1 VGNIKGRY
9 GVSQY
14 QSRYYAEPHVNERF
28 GFELTT
34 LNSLY
39 DRLTEQSFEPSL
51 WVSDFSMTRRFK
63 MKHGI
68 DRRVFLKGASS
79 CTAGL
84 YALRSFPALANAATP
99 LIAVSTPL
107 TLFAYEDVQLHEGP
121 MKRQFDENHARFLNL
136 DEDRLLKVFRQVA
149 GLPAPGEDMGGW
161 YDLTG
166 FTLEGN
172 DFHGF
177 IAGHSFGQYV
187 SGLARAY
194 AVTGSEP
201 TRLKIN
207 RLVKGYAETLDPK
220 AKFFVNYRLPAY
232 TYDKLSCGLIDAKE
246 FAHDPMAMEI
256 HEKLTRAIVAYLPE
270 KALSRAEQRSRPHQD
285 TPHTW
290 DETYTLPE
298 NLFLA
303 YQRSGKTIYRDMAK
317 QFLEDDTYFNP
328 LAEGNNVL
336 PFEHAYSHVNAFS
349 SAMQAYITL
358 GSEKH
363 LRAARNGFEMLLKTQ
378 SFATGGWG
386 PNESFGE
393 PGTGQL
399 GESLSGTHASFETP
413 CGAYGHFK
421 ITRYLL
427 RVTKDARYGD
437 SMERVLYN
445 TILGAWP
452 IQADGTSFYYSDYA
466 NTGKKVWYKNK
477 WPCCSGTFPQLAADY
492 HISTYLRSQD
502 GIYVNLFTP
511 SSVRWTDG
519 PAKFQLTQVTRY
531 PFDNKVEIQI
541 SASQPNEQTIY
552 LRIPAWATPNPLLM
566 VNGTRVSE
574 AVEPGTFVPVRRTWK
589 EGDRVEI
596 EFPMPLR
603 LEAVDANHPNT
614 VALIQGPLVLM
625 AVAESQ
631 PVFDPQSLL
640 RARPLKNANGD
651 WVAHSIDGGQVT
663 MRPFMAIDKESYS
676 TYVRIR
682 G

>member
-1 VGNIKGRY
+1 MARWLK
-9 GVSQY
+9 
-14 QSRYYAEPHVNERF
+14 
-28 GFELTT
+28 
-34 LNSLY
+34 
-39 DRLTEQSFEPSL
+39 
-51 WVSDFSMTRRFK
+51 MT
-63 MKHGI
+63 HEI
-68 DRRVFLKGASS
+68 DRRLFLKGASLS
-79 CTAGL
+79 AAGL
-84 YALRSFPALANAATP
+84 CANRSFPALADAAKP
-99 LIAVSTPL
+99 LVAVSTPL
-107 TLFAYEDVQLHEGP
+107 TLFAYGDVQLHEGP
-121 MKRQFDENHARFLNL
+121 MKQQFEDNHARFLNL

-161 YDLTG
+161 YDLNG
-166 FTLEGN
+166 FSLEKN

-177 IAGHSFGQYV
+177 IAGHSFGQYL

-207 RLVKGYAETLDPK
+207 RLVKGYAETLDPQ
-220 AKFFVNYRLPAY
+220 AKFFAGYRLPAY

-246 FAHDPMAMEI
+246 FADDPQAMAI
-256 HEKLTRAIVAYLPE
+256 HEKLTRAIVAYLPK
-270 KALSRAEQRSRPHQD
+270 KALSRAEQRSRPHKD
-285 TPHTW
+285 TSYTW

-303 YQRSGKTIYRDMAK
+303 YQRSGKPIYRDMAM

-363 LRAARNGFEMLLKTQ
+363 LRAARNGFDMLQKTQ

-386 PNESFGE
+386 PNEAFGE

-399 GESLSGTHASFETP
+399 GDSLSLTHASFETP

-437 SMERVLYN
+437 SMERTLYN

-466 NTGKKVWYKNK
+466 NTGKKAWYRDK

-492 HISTYLRSQD
+492 HISTYLRSED

-511 SSVRWTDG
+511 SSVRWADG
-519 PAKFQLTQVTRY
+519 STKLQLTQVTRY
-531 PFDNKVEIQI
+531 PFDNKIEIQV
-541 SASQPNEQTIY
+541 SSSQPHEQTIY
-552 LRIPAWATPNPLLM
+552 VRIPAWATPNPVLM
-566 VNGTRVSE
+566 VNGTRVSD
-574 AVEPGTFVPVRRTWK
+574 AVEPGTFVPIRRTWK
-589 EGDRVEI
+589 DGDRVQI
-596 EFPMPLR
+596 ELPMPLR

-631 PVFDPQSLL
+631 PAFDSQSLL
-640 RARPLKNANGD
+640 RARSLNNASGD
-651 WVAHSIDGGQVT
+651 WVADSIDRGQVT

-676 TYVRIR
+676 TYVTIR